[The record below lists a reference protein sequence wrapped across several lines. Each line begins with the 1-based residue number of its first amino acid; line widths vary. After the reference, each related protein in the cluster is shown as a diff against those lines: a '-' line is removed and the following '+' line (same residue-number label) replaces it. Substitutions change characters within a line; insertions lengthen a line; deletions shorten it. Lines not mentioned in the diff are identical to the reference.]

1 MTFFRRIQ
9 KITIA
14 VASFSVYSQNP
25 IETKFISKT
34 TFKSD
39 ALITITQDSTFYFLE
54 NESLIKQTSAKKL
67 SYSNLQLG
75 EISSVNTFNPLKI
88 NVFYRNFN
96 TAIIL
101 DNRLSEMYRIDFN
114 LLEDYKNVSHISTA
128 ADNFIW
134 VFNENT
140 QQLELFD
147 HKTLK
152 TKHRSLPIPS
162 EVEALNSNYNYC
174 WLLTETHLYC
184 FSYFGALVCKIEA
197 DDYDYLTMLGDNCII
212 QKDDNLFY
220 ASKDTQNITP
230 IQHKDVDIEQ
240 FFVTNQTLYIY
251 DDDYIY
257 NFKIK

>member
-1 MTFFRRIQ
+1 MRIL
-9 KITIA
+9 
-14 VASFSVYSQNP
+14 SVILLIFATLAQAQTLT
-25 IETKFISKT
+25 EAQFISKT
-34 TFKSD
+34 AFKSD
-39 ALITITQDSTFYFLE
+39 ALIAITQDSTFYFFDD
-54 NESLIKQTSAKKL
+54 ESIIKKTATKRL

-101 DNRLSEMYRIDFN
+101 DNRLSEMYRVDFN
-114 LLEDYKNVSHISTA
+114 MLEDYKNISHISTA

-152 TKHRSLPIPS
+152 TKHRSLPITS

-197 DDYDYLTMLGDNCII
+197 DDYDDLTMLGDNCIL

-220 ASKDTQNITP
+220 ASKDTQHITP